1 MIDTSD
7 HKLRKCL
14 QNSPQANSI
23 SLSGASQVPRNIFL
37 TLQITRG
44 LSLSAP
50 KYCQSMATIE
60 NIFPFIDKTRLE
72 QNELVISECDKKIR
86 DCSIFKRRKHTMH
99 KKQNKKFLTPH
110 EVIRLQLESL
120 TKFSLWIKL
129 RDHKRWNL
137 NCEWKLK
144 RWKIMKIFLLR

>member
-23 SLSGASQVPRNIFL
+23 SLSGASQVLRNIFL

-72 QNELVISECDKKIR
+72 QYELVISECDKKIR

-99 KKQNKKFLTPH
+99 KKTKQKISDATWSDKTSARVSYEIQPMNKITRSQTMEL
-110 EVIRLQLESL
+110 
-120 TKFSLWIKL
+120 KL
-129 RDHKRWNL
+129 RV
-137 NCEWKLK
+137 ET
-144 RWKIMKIFLLR
+144 